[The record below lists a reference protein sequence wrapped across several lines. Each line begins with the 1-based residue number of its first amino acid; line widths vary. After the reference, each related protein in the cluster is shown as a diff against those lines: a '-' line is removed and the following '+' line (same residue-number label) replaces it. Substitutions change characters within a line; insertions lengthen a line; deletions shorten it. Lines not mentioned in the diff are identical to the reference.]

1 MPFGLS
7 PRAVFIIEALAV
19 IISLSAMIIGLT
31 FGLETPPLEDGGSPP
46 CNPNGPF
53 IPECP
58 ESVTASEKHGNG
70 FDHAQ
75 MFFEIANSLGARQ

>member
-7 PRAVFIIEALAV
+7 PRTIFIIEALAV

-31 FGLETPPLEDGGSPP
+31 FGLETPALEDGGSPP

-53 IPECP
+53 IPEC
-58 ESVTASEKHGNG
+58 EATASEKHGL
-70 FDHAQ
+70 DHAQ
-75 MFFEIANSLGARQ
+75 MFLEIANSMGARQ